1 VLRTSFVTDQ
11 DLESCEGL
19 EWPRRPQALML
30 LDAALSTV
38 GKCFHLTR
46 ISTIRQTLEA
56 AYTNRAA
63 IDKLS
68 MCKLLAMF
76 ALGEVQSS
84 RQTAEN
90 TAAFPGIRYFCAAK
104 SMVHIIP
111 ERPTLEYIE
120 IGCMFVCMMIPLIQ
134 NMLTKVG
141 TVPTIY
147 EPTIFIVPR
156 DW

>member
-1 VLRTSFVTDQ
+1 
-11 DLESCEGL
+11 
-19 EWPRRPQALML
+19 ML
-30 LDAALSTV
+30 LEAALSTV

-46 ISTIRQTLEA
+46 VSTIRQTLEA

-76 ALGEVQSS
+76 ALGGVQSS
-84 RQTAEN
+84 RKASIEGVS
-90 TAAFPGIRYFCAAK
+90 FPGIRYFCAAK

-120 IGCMFVCMMIPLIQ
+120 IGCMFVSIQ
-134 NMLTKVG
+134 
-141 TVPTIY
+141 TVL
-147 EPTIFIVPR
+147 FR
-156 DW
+156 